1 MSTRA
6 DSAPPVP
13 RVLFALVAPF
23 RAFLRLEAASGI
35 LLFFAAAASMALAN
49 SVWRETWASI
59 LHAPLGIR
67 VGNRDL
73 YWPLHHL
80 VNDGLMTLFFFVV
93 GMEIKRE
100 LVRGEL
106 RTFSRAVLPAVAA
119 VGGMVVPALLHHAIA
134 GGTDAQRGWGI
145 PMATDIA
152 FALGCMTLVKSRV
165 PTSLFVFLTALAIF
179 DDLGAI
185 IVIAAFYGGTIHW
198 GFLALA
204 AGLTLLAYLMNR
216 ARVAFVWPYAV
227 VGAGLWFAMLRSGVH
242 ATLAGV
248 VLGLMIP
255 SAPPREAR
263 GVLDDLDE
271 AIDALRRASR
281 AHEEPP
287 QGVIAAIERHLES
300 VQSPLD
306 RTVHGLQ
313 SFVAFG
319 IVPLFALA
327 NAGVTVG
334 AARAGITAPAALGPL
349 VGLLVGKPLGVCL
362 TTVAAVKLRLAEP
375 LKNATTLQ
383 LVATGIMAGVG
394 FTMSLFVDGL
404 AYGARADLADAAKLG
419 VLVASS
425 TAAVLGVLLFRMSG
439 PVVQDEE
446 AEGVSVVV
454 DLPRFGKGWRVE
466 PWPVGGPLVG
476 QTLGEAGV
484 RERHGVTVL
493 GVWKGEDAVEGRRAL
508 EPAGPDYRFAE
519 GDTALLVAQEEQLA
533 AFRALHG
540 EGTSGDGV

>member
-1 MSTRA
+1 MTDGA
-6 DSAPPVP
+6 DPRPPVP

-35 LLFFAAAASMALAN
+35 LLFFASAASMALAN
-49 SVWRETWASI
+49 SVWAGAWASI

-67 VGNRDL
+67 VGHRDL

-106 RTFSRAVLPAVAA
+106 RTFSRAILPAVAA

-134 GGTDAQRGWGI
+134 AGTPAQRGWGI

-185 IVIAAFYGGTIHW
+185 IVIAAFYGGAIHW

-204 AGLTLLAYLMNR
+204 AGLGLLGFGLNR
-216 ARVAFVWPYAV
+216 ARVSSVWPYAL

-255 SAPPREAR
+255 SAPPRDPR

-271 AIDALRRASR
+271 ALDALRRATR
-281 AHEEPP
+281 AKAEPP
-287 QGVIAAIERHLES
+287 SGVIAAIERHLES

-313 SFVAFG
+313 GLVAFG
-319 IVPLFALA
+319 VVPLFALA
-327 NAGVTVG
+327 NAGVSLG
-334 AARAGITAPAALGPL
+334 ASRVSVTSPAALGPF
-349 VGLLVGKPLGVCL
+349 VGLLVGKPLGVVL
-362 TTVAAVKLRLAEP
+362 TTLAVVRLRVAEP

-383 LVATGIMAGVG
+383 LVATGTLAGVG

-419 VLVASS
+419 VLLASS
-425 TAAVLGVLLFRMSG
+425 LAALVGLALFRLG
-439 PVVQDEE
+439 GKVEHDEE
-446 AEGVSVVV
+446 SEGVSVVV
-454 DLPRFGKGWRVE
+454 DLPRFGQGWRVE
-466 PWPVGGPLVG
+466 PWPVSGPLVG
-476 QTLGEAGV
+476 KTLGEAGV

-493 GVWKGEDAVEGRRAL
+493 GVWKGMDAVEGRRAL

-519 GDTALLVAQEEQLA
+519 GDTALLVAQDEQLA
-533 AFRALHG
+533 AFRALNG
-540 EGTSGDGV
+540 EGTSGEGV